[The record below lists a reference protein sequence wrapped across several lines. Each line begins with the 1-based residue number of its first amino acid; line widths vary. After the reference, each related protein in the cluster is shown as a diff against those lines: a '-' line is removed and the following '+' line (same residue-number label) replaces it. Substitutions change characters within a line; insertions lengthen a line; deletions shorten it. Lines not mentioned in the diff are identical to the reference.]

1 MINVR
6 PVAEFIKSRPLRRLR
21 RSKGRHVTAGKFA
34 WWPRARSLTSLGLIV
49 LALFGFAI
57 HPFAGTLNRFTIL
70 DFPLGFFMA
79 AQGAPI
85 VFLILIFWFARRLRQ
100 IDRTSDDAGDI

>member
-21 RSKGRHVTAGKFA
+21 RSRGRHVAAGKFA
-34 WWPRARSLTSLGLIV
+34 WWPRAQSLTTSALIV
-49 LALFGFAI
+49 LGLFGFAI
-57 HPFAGTLNRFTIL
+57 HLFAATLNQFTIL
-70 DFPLGFFMA
+70 GFPAGFFMA

-85 VFLILIFWFARRLRQ
+85 IFVFLIFRFAHRLRQ

>member
-6 PVAEFIKSRPLRRLR
+6 PITEFIKSRPLRRLR
-21 RSKGRHVTAGKFA
+21 RAKGRYVAVGTFA
-34 WWPRARSLTSLGLIV
+34 WWPRARSLTTFALIV
-49 LALFGFAI
+49 LVVFGFLI
-57 HPFAGTLNRFTIL
+57 HPFAGTLNQFTIFG
-70 DFPLGFFMA
+70 FPAGFFMA

-85 VFLILIFWFARRLRQ
+85 LFLVLIFWFAHRLRQ